1 MNTDALIDRLAESAT
16 PVQRLKPAWIRA
28 AGWLALGVPPL
39 LAIAFIDG
47 IRTYPRDFIGD
58 GGRLIEVAAILATAA
73 TAAIAALAATVPG
86 ASRKWL
92 LLPLLP
98 LAIWLANIGKACF
111 ADWLRFGA
119 GGLLLRVDGPCFPA
133 MVAMSIVPTAAMLIM
148 LRRGAP
154 IHPRSTLALAA
165 LAIAALTNLGLRLIH
180 GPDISI
186 TALVWSFATVAII
199 AIIAERRGA
208 QVIGWPHLR

>member
-73 TAAIAALAATVPG
+73 TAAIAALAATVPERAG
-86 ASRKWL
+86 NGCFSPCCRLRSGLPISARPALPTGCAS
-92 LLPLLP
+92 
-98 LAIWLANIGKACF
+98 
-111 ADWLRFGA
+111 
-119 GGLLLRVDGPCFPA
+119 
-133 MVAMSIVPTAAMLIM
+133 VPTASSCASMAPAS
-148 LRRGAP
+148 RR
-154 IHPRSTLALAA
+154 
-165 LAIAALTNLGLRLIH
+165 
-180 GPDISI
+180 
-186 TALVWSFATVAII
+186 W
-199 AIIAERRGA
+199 
-208 QVIGWPHLR
+208 